1 MRDRRFELK
10 LFLLVIAGTMLL
22 SGCIPSH
29 SDTLIFG
36 TQTKLAVDLSINSTT
51 NVPSMTV
58 GYTRQEGVWMPLY
71 VNSRDSRFSSFSSG
85 KVFRN
90 FTSGVSGLKYVGN
103 EENNRDTYSV
113 LASFG
118 ANISGGSN
126 SSGVG
131 IAQYFATGI
140 AARKLADKGGEK
152 LVSIQSQKFEFPGII
167 SQEDAMKNAQVV
179 PELFKKIDSLKKETA
194 ILLATNPPV
203 STADIDSAIAAMDP
217 DNLKSKD
224 EVVAKS
230 IIKRRISLNGTAGGK
245 ASDYLDR
252 WDKALAAYS
261 GNTP

>member
-1 MRDRRFELK
+1 MRNCRFKLK
-10 LFLLVIAGTMLL
+10 LIFHMIAVTMLL

-29 SDTLIFG
+29 SDTLVFG
-36 TQTKLAVDLSINSTT
+36 TQTKLAVDLSLNSTT

-71 VNSRDSRFSSFSSG
+71 VNSRDSRYSNFSSG
-85 KVFRN
+85 KIFRN
-90 FTSGVSGLKYVGN
+90 FTSVVSSLKYVGN

-140 AARKLADKGGEK
+140 AARKLAEKGGDK
-152 LVSIQSQKFEFPGII
+152 LVSIQSQKFEFPEII
-167 SQEDAMKNAQVV
+167 SQEYALKSAQVV
-179 PELFKKIDSLKKETA
+179 PELYKKVDSLNKETA

-203 STADIDSAIAAMDP
+203 STADIDSVIAAMDP
-217 DNLKSKD
+217 GNLRLK
-224 EVVAKS
+224 EEAVAKA
-230 IIKRRISLNGTAGGK
+230 IVKRRISLNGTAGGK
-245 ASDYLDR
+245 AADYLDR
-252 WDKALAAYS
+252 WDKVLAAYS